1 MPRPRPRTRGTG
13 NLRTPAVVLGFCDS
27 RRHHL
32 QLKSVLGRCST
43 SLLWIRIKSGPPL
56 YFRRSLP
63 KHRNLGL
70 DEAVTEALGG
80 DRQNYSN
87 SLASILASSAKL
99 RQNDLVIGN
108 EVGCRYVF
116 AAFPVY
122 EILTVANLARRLLS
136 FLMQ

>member
-1 MPRPRPRTRGTG
+1 MM
-13 NLRTPAVVLGFCDS
+13 LS
-27 RRHHL
+27 R
-32 QLKSVLGRCST
+32 K
-43 SLLWIRIKSGPPL
+43 LW
-56 YFRRSLP
+56 
-63 KHRNLGL
+63 
-70 DEAVTEALGG
+70 GG

-87 SLASILASSAKL
+87 SLASILASSANF

-122 EILTVANLARRLLS
+122 EILTVAYLARRLLS